1 MNFPFKKNSY
11 YKFFALILLCVV
23 NFKQV
28 KTSPKE
34 SILFDLFIFM
44 NNADCTLNNIV
55 ISNFRY
61 SLLLKNFWT
70 SWKQKNLQ
78 KFISSINCN
87 SYNAE

>member
-28 KTSPKE
+28 KSPKE
-34 SILFDLFIFM
+34 LILFDLFIFA
-44 NNADCTLNNIV
+44 NNADLDIAANNIV

-61 SLLLKNFWT
+61 SLLLKNF
-70 SWKQKNLQ
+70 
-78 KFISSINCN
+78 
-87 SYNAE
+87 